1 MEDSDLLLCIL
12 NKNNNMFIG
21 KMTFRNLW
29 DDKPEIGIDIIEN
42 YRRQGY
48 VFQAISLFVEK
59 LKSISPIEI
68 CTVRIYSDNI
78 PSKNLFKKFDIHEI
92 ERKDSEFTI
101 IMNELKK
108 ISNEEYEAI
117 RKNNA
122 ERFNAESERKIIKY
136 HMFI

>member
-1 MEDSDLLLCIL
+1 M
-12 NKNNNMFIG
+12 
-21 KMTFRNLW
+21 
-29 DDKPEIGIDIIEN
+29 
-42 YRRQGY
+42 
-48 VFQAISLFVEK
+48 
-59 LKSISPIEI
+59 
-68 CTVRIYSDNI
+68 RIYSDNI